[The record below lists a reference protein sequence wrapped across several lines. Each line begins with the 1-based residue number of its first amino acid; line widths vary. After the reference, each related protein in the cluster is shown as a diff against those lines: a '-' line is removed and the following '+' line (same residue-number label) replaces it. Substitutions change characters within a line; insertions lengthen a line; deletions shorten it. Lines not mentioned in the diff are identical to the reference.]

1 MSGILTFLLVVAM
14 LAVLGALFVGLFAM
28 VRGGEFN
35 DKYGNRMMRLRVI
48 LQGVAL
54 VLFVLAVIASSA

>member
-1 MSGILTFLLVVAM
+1 MDIQAYLRMRLGELG
-14 LAVLGALFVGLFAM
+14 LGALFVGLFAM